1 MLNAN
6 DFKKKQIIFLFTN
19 EGDKLSFL
27 NDNII
32 VKNKEGGIKYQ
43 STCYRLFMICVVGNI
58 SITSGLIQRSK
69 KFGFSICLMTT
80 TFKVYE
86 ILGARMEGNTLL
98 RKHQYEYTENDIGRK
113 IEQNK
118 IKNQSQILKN
128 IRGKNQIMKEG
139 IELLDKM
146 VVQLEQQLE
155 YLEVM
160 GIEGN
165 AARVYFSRVFD
176 NVDWKGRKP
185 RIKNDY
191 VNVTLDIGY
200 TMLFNI
206 VDAILQVYGFD
217 TYYGVFH
224 KCFYMRKSLV
234 CDLMEPIRPVVD
246 YQVRKSINLGQCKE
260 NDFEVINNRWCLKY
274 KSNPQYIQF
283 LMNAILEYKDDI
295 FLYIQQ
301 YYRFFMKRKIEL
313 LMGLCVILCAFVLAR
328 KGAVFVQSEQA
339 KSAPVCIVVDAGHGG
354 DDPGKIG
361 INDALEKDINLQI
374 ALKLQKILEQNN
386 IKVVMTR
393 NTDAGLYSEGATN
406 KKAED
411 MQKRCKI
418 IEDSNALFTVSIHQ
432 NSYTS
437 PEIQGA
443 QVFYYGQSENG
454 KKLAEILQTALIEQ
468 VDPDNHRAAKA
479 NESYYLLKKTPTP
492 TVIVECGFL
501 SNPIE
506 AELLLQDDYQDQLV
520 NAIYTGI
527 KTYLGDELP
536 QNESS

>member
-6 DFKKKQIIFLFTN
+6 DFKKKQIVFLFTN

-86 ILGARMEGNTLL
+86 ILGARMEGNTLI

-234 CDLMEPIRPVVD
+234 CDLMQPIRPVVD

-301 YYRFFMKRKIEL
+301 YYRFFMKRKSVSEIP
-313 LMGLCVILCAFVLAR
+313 
-328 KGAVFVQSEQA
+328 VF
-339 KSAPVCIVVDAGHGG
+339 
-354 DDPGKIG
+354 
-361 INDALEKDINLQI
+361 
-374 ALKLQKILEQNN
+374 
-386 IKVVMTR
+386 
-393 NTDAGLYSEGATN
+393 
-406 KKAED
+406 
-411 MQKRCKI
+411 I
-418 IEDSNALFTVSIHQ
+418 IH
-432 NSYTS
+432 
-437 PEIQGA
+437 
-443 QVFYYGQSENG
+443 
-454 KKLAEILQTALIEQ
+454 
-468 VDPDNHRAAKA
+468 
-479 NESYYLLKKTPTP
+479 
-492 TVIVECGFL
+492 
-501 SNPIE
+501 
-506 AELLLQDDYQDQLV
+506 
-520 NAIYTGI
+520 
-527 KTYLGDELP
+527 
-536 QNESS
+536 

>member
-1 MLNAN
+1 
-6 DFKKKQIIFLFTN
+6 
-19 EGDKLSFL
+19 
-27 NDNII
+27 
-32 VKNKEGGIKYQ
+32 
-43 STCYRLFMICVVGNI
+43 
-58 SITSGLIQRSK
+58 
-69 KFGFSICLMTT
+69 
-80 TFKVYE
+80 
-86 ILGARMEGNTLL
+86 
-98 RKHQYEYTENDIGRK
+98 
-113 IEQNK
+113 
-118 IKNQSQILKN
+118 
-128 IRGKNQIMKEG
+128 
-139 IELLDKM
+139 
-146 VVQLEQQLE
+146 
-155 YLEVM
+155 
-160 GIEGN
+160 
-165 AARVYFSRVFD
+165 
-176 NVDWKGRKP
+176 
-185 RIKNDY
+185 
-191 VNVTLDIGY
+191 
-200 TMLFNI
+200 
-206 VDAILQVYGFD
+206 
-217 TYYGVFH
+217 
-224 KCFYMRKSLV
+224 
-234 CDLMEPIRPVVD
+234 
-246 YQVRKSINLGQCKE
+246 
-260 NDFEVINNRWCLKY
+260 
-274 KSNPQYIQF
+274 
-283 LMNAILEYKDDI
+283 
-295 FLYIQQ
+295 
-301 YYRFFMKRKIEL
+301 MKRKIEL

-536 QNESS
+536 HHRNYSNSRIVFKNASAIWYKRAVCTLYTESSFFPSVDCPSLSTASFVEAAESFTNVTFPLFPDATPEK

>member
-1 MLNAN
+1 MLNSN
-6 DFKKKQIIFLFTN
+6 DFKKKQIVFLFTN

-301 YYRFFMKRKIEL
+301 YYRFFMKRKSVSEIP
-313 LMGLCVILCAFVLAR
+313 
-328 KGAVFVQSEQA
+328 VF
-339 KSAPVCIVVDAGHGG
+339 
-354 DDPGKIG
+354 
-361 INDALEKDINLQI
+361 
-374 ALKLQKILEQNN
+374 
-386 IKVVMTR
+386 
-393 NTDAGLYSEGATN
+393 
-406 KKAED
+406 
-411 MQKRCKI
+411 I
-418 IEDSNALFTVSIHQ
+418 IH
-432 NSYTS
+432 
-437 PEIQGA
+437 
-443 QVFYYGQSENG
+443 
-454 KKLAEILQTALIEQ
+454 
-468 VDPDNHRAAKA
+468 
-479 NESYYLLKKTPTP
+479 
-492 TVIVECGFL
+492 
-501 SNPIE
+501 
-506 AELLLQDDYQDQLV
+506 
-520 NAIYTGI
+520 
-527 KTYLGDELP
+527 
-536 QNESS
+536 

>member
-1 MLNAN
+1 
-6 DFKKKQIIFLFTN
+6 
-19 EGDKLSFL
+19 
-27 NDNII
+27 
-32 VKNKEGGIKYQ
+32 
-43 STCYRLFMICVVGNI
+43 
-58 SITSGLIQRSK
+58 
-69 KFGFSICLMTT
+69 
-80 TFKVYE
+80 
-86 ILGARMEGNTLL
+86 
-98 RKHQYEYTENDIGRK
+98 
-113 IEQNK
+113 
-118 IKNQSQILKN
+118 
-128 IRGKNQIMKEG
+128 
-139 IELLDKM
+139 
-146 VVQLEQQLE
+146 
-155 YLEVM
+155 
-160 GIEGN
+160 
-165 AARVYFSRVFD
+165 
-176 NVDWKGRKP
+176 
-185 RIKNDY
+185 
-191 VNVTLDIGY
+191 
-200 TMLFNI
+200 
-206 VDAILQVYGFD
+206 
-217 TYYGVFH
+217 
-224 KCFYMRKSLV
+224 
-234 CDLMEPIRPVVD
+234 
-246 YQVRKSINLGQCKE
+246 
-260 NDFEVINNRWCLKY
+260 
-274 KSNPQYIQF
+274 
-283 LMNAILEYKDDI
+283 
-295 FLYIQQ
+295 
-301 YYRFFMKRKIEL
+301 MKRKIEL

-406 KKAED
+406 KKAE
-411 MQKRCKI
+411 
-418 IEDSNALFTVSIHQ
+418 
-432 NSYTS
+432 
-437 PEIQGA
+437 GA

>member
-217 TYYGVFH
+217 TCYGVFH

-301 YYRFFMKRKIEL
+301 YYRFFMKRKSESEIP
-313 LMGLCVILCAFVLAR
+313 
-328 KGAVFVQSEQA
+328 VF
-339 KSAPVCIVVDAGHGG
+339 
-354 DDPGKIG
+354 
-361 INDALEKDINLQI
+361 
-374 ALKLQKILEQNN
+374 
-386 IKVVMTR
+386 
-393 NTDAGLYSEGATN
+393 
-406 KKAED
+406 
-411 MQKRCKI
+411 I
-418 IEDSNALFTVSIHQ
+418 IH
-432 NSYTS
+432 
-437 PEIQGA
+437 
-443 QVFYYGQSENG
+443 
-454 KKLAEILQTALIEQ
+454 
-468 VDPDNHRAAKA
+468 
-479 NESYYLLKKTPTP
+479 
-492 TVIVECGFL
+492 
-501 SNPIE
+501 
-506 AELLLQDDYQDQLV
+506 
-520 NAIYTGI
+520 
-527 KTYLGDELP
+527 
-536 QNESS
+536 

>member
-32 VKNKEGGIKYQ
+32 VKNKEGEIKYQ
-43 STCYRLFMICVVGNI
+43 STFYRLFMICVVGNI

-80 TFKVYE
+80 TFKMYE

-98 RKHQYEYTENDIGRK
+98 RKHQYEYEENDIGRK

-146 VVQLEQQLE
+146 VVQLEQPLE

-301 YYRFFMKRKIEL
+301 YYRFFMKRKSVSEIP
-313 LMGLCVILCAFVLAR
+313 
-328 KGAVFVQSEQA
+328 VF
-339 KSAPVCIVVDAGHGG
+339 
-354 DDPGKIG
+354 
-361 INDALEKDINLQI
+361 
-374 ALKLQKILEQNN
+374 
-386 IKVVMTR
+386 
-393 NTDAGLYSEGATN
+393 
-406 KKAED
+406 
-411 MQKRCKI
+411 I
-418 IEDSNALFTVSIHQ
+418 IH
-432 NSYTS
+432 
-437 PEIQGA
+437 
-443 QVFYYGQSENG
+443 
-454 KKLAEILQTALIEQ
+454 
-468 VDPDNHRAAKA
+468 
-479 NESYYLLKKTPTP
+479 
-492 TVIVECGFL
+492 
-501 SNPIE
+501 
-506 AELLLQDDYQDQLV
+506 
-520 NAIYTGI
+520 
-527 KTYLGDELP
+527 
-536 QNESS
+536 

>member
-19 EGDKLSFL
+19 EGGKLSFL

-301 YYRFFMKRKIEL
+301 YYRFFMKRKSASEIP
-313 LMGLCVILCAFVLAR
+313 
-328 KGAVFVQSEQA
+328 VF
-339 KSAPVCIVVDAGHGG
+339 
-354 DDPGKIG
+354 
-361 INDALEKDINLQI
+361 
-374 ALKLQKILEQNN
+374 
-386 IKVVMTR
+386 
-393 NTDAGLYSEGATN
+393 
-406 KKAED
+406 
-411 MQKRCKI
+411 I
-418 IEDSNALFTVSIHQ
+418 IH
-432 NSYTS
+432 
-437 PEIQGA
+437 
-443 QVFYYGQSENG
+443 
-454 KKLAEILQTALIEQ
+454 
-468 VDPDNHRAAKA
+468 
-479 NESYYLLKKTPTP
+479 
-492 TVIVECGFL
+492 
-501 SNPIE
+501 
-506 AELLLQDDYQDQLV
+506 
-520 NAIYTGI
+520 
-527 KTYLGDELP
+527 
-536 QNESS
+536 

>member
-6 DFKKKQIIFLFTN
+6 DLKKKQIVFLFTN

-301 YYRFFMKRKIEL
+301 YYRFFMKRKSVSEIP
-313 LMGLCVILCAFVLAR
+313 
-328 KGAVFVQSEQA
+328 VF
-339 KSAPVCIVVDAGHGG
+339 
-354 DDPGKIG
+354 
-361 INDALEKDINLQI
+361 
-374 ALKLQKILEQNN
+374 
-386 IKVVMTR
+386 
-393 NTDAGLYSEGATN
+393 
-406 KKAED
+406 
-411 MQKRCKI
+411 I
-418 IEDSNALFTVSIHQ
+418 IH
-432 NSYTS
+432 
-437 PEIQGA
+437 
-443 QVFYYGQSENG
+443 
-454 KKLAEILQTALIEQ
+454 
-468 VDPDNHRAAKA
+468 
-479 NESYYLLKKTPTP
+479 
-492 TVIVECGFL
+492 
-501 SNPIE
+501 
-506 AELLLQDDYQDQLV
+506 
-520 NAIYTGI
+520 
-527 KTYLGDELP
+527 
-536 QNESS
+536 

>member
-1 MLNAN
+1 M
-6 DFKKKQIIFLFTN
+6 T
-19 EGDKLSFL
+19 
-27 NDNII
+27 
-32 VKNKEGGIKYQ
+32 V
-43 STCYRLFMICVVGNI
+43 
-58 SITSGLIQRSK
+58 
-69 KFGFSICLMTT
+69 LM
-80 TFKVYE
+80 YD
-86 ILGARMEGNTLL
+86 L
-98 RKHQYEYTENDIGRK
+98 R
-113 IEQNK
+113 
-118 IKNQSQILKN
+118 LKN
-128 IRGKNQIMKEG
+128 IPA
-139 IELLDKM
+139 
-146 VVQLEQQLE
+146 
-155 YLEVM
+155 EVWM
-160 GIEGN
+160 GILVL
-165 AARVYFSRVFD
+165 AC
-176 NVDWKGRKP
+176 
-185 RIKNDY
+185 
-191 VNVTLDIGY
+191 
-200 TMLFNI
+200 
-206 VDAILQVYGFD
+206 AILLF
-217 TYYGVFH
+217 TSGV
-224 KCFYMRKSLV
+224 KNVLPASGSVEK
-234 CDLMEPIRPVVD
+234 
-246 YQVRKSINLGQCKE
+246 Q
-260 NDFEVINNRWCLKY
+260 
-274 KSNPQYIQF
+274 
-283 LMNAILEYKDDI
+283 
-295 FLYIQQ
+295 
-301 YYRFFMKRKIEL
+301 
-313 LMGLCVILCAFVLAR
+313 VIL
-328 KGAVFVQSEQA
+328 
-339 KSAPVCIVVDAGHGG
+339 IDAGHGG

-418 IEDSNALFTVSIHQ
+418 IENSNALFTVSIHQ

-527 KTYLGDELP
+527 KTYLGDEPP

>member
-86 ILGARMEGNTLL
+86 ILGARMEGNTLI
-98 RKHQYEYTENDIGRK
+98 RKHKNEYTENDIGRK

-301 YYRFFMKRKIEL
+301 YYRFFMKRKSASEIP
-313 LMGLCVILCAFVLAR
+313 
-328 KGAVFVQSEQA
+328 VF
-339 KSAPVCIVVDAGHGG
+339 
-354 DDPGKIG
+354 
-361 INDALEKDINLQI
+361 
-374 ALKLQKILEQNN
+374 
-386 IKVVMTR
+386 
-393 NTDAGLYSEGATN
+393 
-406 KKAED
+406 
-411 MQKRCKI
+411 I
-418 IEDSNALFTVSIHQ
+418 IH
-432 NSYTS
+432 
-437 PEIQGA
+437 
-443 QVFYYGQSENG
+443 
-454 KKLAEILQTALIEQ
+454 
-468 VDPDNHRAAKA
+468 
-479 NESYYLLKKTPTP
+479 
-492 TVIVECGFL
+492 
-501 SNPIE
+501 
-506 AELLLQDDYQDQLV
+506 
-520 NAIYTGI
+520 
-527 KTYLGDELP
+527 
-536 QNESS
+536 

>member
-6 DFKKKQIIFLFTN
+6 DFKKKQIVFLFTN

-234 CDLMEPIRPVVD
+234 CDLMQPIRPVVD

-260 NDFEVINNRWCLKY
+260 NDFEVINNRWSLKY

-301 YYRFFMKRKIEL
+301 YYRFFMKRKSVSEIP
-313 LMGLCVILCAFVLAR
+313 
-328 KGAVFVQSEQA
+328 VF
-339 KSAPVCIVVDAGHGG
+339 
-354 DDPGKIG
+354 
-361 INDALEKDINLQI
+361 
-374 ALKLQKILEQNN
+374 
-386 IKVVMTR
+386 
-393 NTDAGLYSEGATN
+393 
-406 KKAED
+406 
-411 MQKRCKI
+411 I
-418 IEDSNALFTVSIHQ
+418 IH
-432 NSYTS
+432 
-437 PEIQGA
+437 
-443 QVFYYGQSENG
+443 
-454 KKLAEILQTALIEQ
+454 
-468 VDPDNHRAAKA
+468 
-479 NESYYLLKKTPTP
+479 
-492 TVIVECGFL
+492 
-501 SNPIE
+501 
-506 AELLLQDDYQDQLV
+506 
-520 NAIYTGI
+520 
-527 KTYLGDELP
+527 
-536 QNESS
+536 

>member
-1 MLNAN
+1 MILY
-6 DFKKKQIIFLFTN
+6 FVRLLYIFISYMEVRTILHISLHIRLT
-19 EGDKLSFL
+19 EV
-27 NDNII
+27 I

-301 YYRFFMKRKIEL
+301 YYRFFMKRKSVSEIP
-313 LMGLCVILCAFVLAR
+313 
-328 KGAVFVQSEQA
+328 VF
-339 KSAPVCIVVDAGHGG
+339 
-354 DDPGKIG
+354 
-361 INDALEKDINLQI
+361 
-374 ALKLQKILEQNN
+374 
-386 IKVVMTR
+386 
-393 NTDAGLYSEGATN
+393 
-406 KKAED
+406 
-411 MQKRCKI
+411 I
-418 IEDSNALFTVSIHQ
+418 IH
-432 NSYTS
+432 
-437 PEIQGA
+437 
-443 QVFYYGQSENG
+443 
-454 KKLAEILQTALIEQ
+454 
-468 VDPDNHRAAKA
+468 
-479 NESYYLLKKTPTP
+479 
-492 TVIVECGFL
+492 
-501 SNPIE
+501 
-506 AELLLQDDYQDQLV
+506 
-520 NAIYTGI
+520 
-527 KTYLGDELP
+527 
-536 QNESS
+536 